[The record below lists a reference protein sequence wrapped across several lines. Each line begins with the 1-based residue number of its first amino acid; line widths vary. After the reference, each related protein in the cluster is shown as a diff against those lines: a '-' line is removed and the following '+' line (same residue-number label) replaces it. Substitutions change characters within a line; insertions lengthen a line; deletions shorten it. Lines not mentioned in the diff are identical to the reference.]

1 MAITTST
8 PRAIV
13 ADLFPEFLT
22 KRAQPFTPV
31 AEERAKEL
39 GISRLA
45 LIHLGSGWISN
56 EGGVVTRAFY
66 HWRSPYLVRQTY
78 AQYWDE
84 VVQAGFAEPA
94 DGGWRITSRGMDV
107 GADHQRRFRAFLRT
121 LPLPAEPTRRAAAAF
136 VPLAARIPPAAR
148 RAAIARRVPVPADEP
163 RSPAVDLNRTV
174 NELGSWRDDC
184 HIGAW
189 EDAGYDGPTLDVLTQ
204 VWSSP
209 PDIRWATIGGLRTVE
224 DVVKAL
230 EVKQERAG
238 VERNLEVL
246 VAKGEVSRDGDA
258 LGLTPRGKER
268 RDAIEAETDRR
279 SFVIWDLDDAATARL
294 GDDLRAVIDAIP
306 T

>member
-1 MAITTST
+1 MAIATST
-8 PRAIV
+8 RRAIV

-22 KRAQPFTPV
+22 KRAQPLAPLRE
-31 AEERAKEL
+31 ARAKEL

-66 HWRSPYLVRQTY
+66 HWRSPYLVKQTY

-107 GADHQRRFRAFLRT
+107 GADHQRRFRAVLRT
-121 LPLPAEPTRRAAAAF
+121 LPLPAEPTRRAAAAL

-163 RSPAVDLNRTV
+163 RSPAVDLDRTV
-174 NELGSWRDDC
+174 NELWSWRDDC

-204 VWSSP
+204 VWSGK
-209 PDIRWATIGGLRTVE
+209 TTGE

-246 VAKGEVSRDGDA
+246 VAKGEVSRDGDV

-279 SFVIWDLDDAATARL
+279 HLAIWDLDDAATARL

>member
-1 MAITTST
+1 MAIATST
-8 PRAIV
+8 SRAIV

-121 LPLPAEPTRRAAAAF
+121 LPLPAEPTRRAAAAL

-148 RAAIARRVPVPADEP
+148 RAAMVRRVPVPADEP

-174 NELGSWRDDC
+174 NELWSWRDDC

-204 VWSSP
+204 VWSGK
-209 PDIRWATIGGLRTVE
+209 TTVE

-279 SFVIWDLDDAATARL
+279 HLAIWDLDDAATARL

>member
-1 MAITTST
+1 MAIATST

-56 EGGVVTRAFY
+56 EAGVVTRAFY

-107 GADHQRRFRAFLRT
+107 GADSQRRFRAFLRT
-121 LPLPAEPTRRAAAAF
+121 LPLPAEPTRRAAAAL

-163 RSPAVDLNRTV
+163 RSPAVDLDRTV
-174 NELGSWRDDC
+174 NELWSWRDDC

-204 VWSSP
+204 VWSGK
-209 PDIRWATIGGLRTVE
+209 TTGE

-246 VAKGEVSRDGDA
+246 VAKGEVSRDGDV

-279 SFVIWDLDDAATARL
+279 HLAIWDLDGAATARL

>member
-1 MAITTST
+1 MAIATST
-8 PRAIV
+8 SRAIV

-121 LPLPAEPTRRAAAAF
+121 LPLPAEPTRRAAAAL

-148 RAAIARRVPVPADEP
+148 RAAIVRRVPVPADEP

-174 NELGSWRDDC
+174 NELWSWRDDC

-204 VWSSP
+204 VWSGK
-209 PDIRWATIGGLRTVE
+209 TTVE

-279 SFVIWDLDDAATARL
+279 HLAIWDLDEAATARL